1 MPEEDEEDGEEGV
14 GGPVSARASEGGD
27 QKEAPNST
35 EQRWEGRSTT
45 KRKEKKR
52 KKKKKEKKKSKQKE
66 NKKKKKERKRKQR
79 SKKECGEEDGNDRRR
94 RKRRQDSPQSE
105 KGNKEHEPNVSRHE
119 VESTIFRALAWSI
132 RSGGPLLTLKKFSDG
147 LPAPGLLSSLVSQY
161 VAKMYDR
168 HQRKAFLLES
178 RDPAGLCLLDHA
190 CQTGRLEHCKWL
202 IEEQGADPRAPCPVD
217 YGHCNTPVEEDKNDD
232 DDGDDHHQHRWR
244 PLHHAVANKQA
255 VVAAATT
262 TNDDVVAAAA
272 ATTTT
277 TTTGNR
283 IIAEDDGQAT
293 RSGIEEAVGD
303 MEREELGSSN
313 HPKKQ
318 EQQDRQHKHHQ
329 TMMTPESMGLETLL
343 RTAHEIREEEEE
355 RKIEEVRQ
363 EWERFEKMRQDEED
377 KAFEA
382 KLARAAAADWNDSY
396 RGAKAAAD
404 EDDYRDH
411 MTPEEWTA
419 FIKMQRR
426 HNSYRGGGEASHEDK
441 GGKHESSSHQK
452 ANGDDHRD
460 DNNSGDETA
469 DPPPFAWNRCYVNTP
484 LSSKY
489 EVFAAFEARFAQ
501 FESDASGK
509 EKLSIENLL
518 PLKDMV
524 FPSEDGGYFEGL
536 TAALRATPPQQAKRI
551 IRTLFLKWHP
561 DKFMG
566 KYRAKLQTEEAVKT
580 VLERVTAVQQ
590 SLVAIKEKMKL

>member
-1 MPEEDEEDGEEGV
+1 M
-14 GGPVSARASEGGD
+14 R
-27 QKEAPNST
+27 
-35 EQRWEGRSTT
+35 TT
-45 KRKEKKR
+45 TR
-52 KKKKKEKKKSKQKE
+52 
-66 NKKKKKERKRKQR
+66 
-79 SKKECGEEDGNDRRR
+79 
-94 RKRRQDSPQSE
+94 P
-105 KGNKEHEPNVSRHE
+105 
-119 VESTIFRALAWSI
+119 TIV
-132 RSGGPLLTLKKFSDG
+132 T
-147 LPAPGLLSSLVSQY
+147 
-161 VAKMYDR
+161 
-168 HQRKAFLLES
+168 
-178 RDPAGLCLLDHA
+178 
-190 CQTGRLEHCKWL
+190 
-202 IEEQGADPRAPCPVD
+202 
-217 YGHCNTPVEEDKNDD
+217 
-232 DDGDDHHQHRWR
+232 
-244 PLHHAVANKQA
+244 
-255 VVAAATT
+255 AAATT
-262 TNDDVVAAAA
+262 PPP
-272 ATTTT
+272 TTTT

-283 IIAEDDGQAT
+283 VIAEDDGQAT

-469 DPPPFAWNRCYVNTP
+469 DPPPFAWNREGSRPIPNVRRRRRGGKRVDKKP
-484 LSSKY
+484 PA

-509 EKLSIENLL
+509 EKLSIE
-518 PLKDMV
+518 DMV